1 MGRCEEGQT
10 AGGDREREIRNK
22 KPTILA
28 SSFSANGLSLCQLNL
43 KKRKSQYFPVVVVV
57 VLYRFQPLYFYFIVN
72 KENMASVKC

>member
-1 MGRCEEGQT
+1 MRRVKQQGVIE
-10 AGGDREREIRNK
+10 REREIRNK

-57 VLYRFQPLYFYFIVN
+57 FVLYRFQPLYFYFIVN